1 MARIASFA
9 LAALWCTACVL
20 GKLGSP
26 GGPRKLHQ
34 EIADSFKVI
43 ENFPYTVAI
52 SDSDNDTMFECVAAN
67 RTEIDPEAQTAT
79 FVWLFQGNENSPK
92 QNIPFYVK
100 TGEEP
105 GTLLFTIEGDP
116 TVREGR
122 YYYTDYKTCVVLD
135 MEYHGHQCILWT
147 QRAVKD
153 NVPQHC
159 IDQFVDTCGVIAPP
173 HSRDL
178 CPDGEGDY

>member
-1 MARIASFA
+1 MAGIASLVFT
-9 LAALWCTACVL
+9 ALWFSAAVL
-20 GKLGSP
+20 GKLGTP
-26 GGPRKLHQ
+26 GGPRKLQHD
-34 EIADSFKVI
+34 IADSFQVF

-52 SDSDNDTMFECVAAN
+52 SDSDNDTVFECVAAN
-67 RTEIDPEAQTAT
+67 RTEIDPEAHTAT

-100 TGEEP
+100 AEEEP
-105 GTLLFTIEGDP
+105 GTFSFSVGRDP

-147 QRAVKD
+147 QKEVKD
-153 NVPQHC
+153 AVPQDC
-159 IDQFVDTCGVIAPP
+159 IDQFVDTCGVIVPE